1 MAVRRK
7 PAPGPDEEQVDYLPA
22 GFVWI
27 THPDLED
34 SKASVPE
41 ALVEHHALR
50 GWVLADSPAP
60 VADEETTVAS
70 TDDPDLSPQ
79 ED

>member
-1 MAVRRK
+1 MV
-7 PAPGPDEEQVDYLPA
+7 PEDEPVDYLPA

-34 SKASVPE
+34 SKAAVPE
-41 ALVEHHALR
+41 ALVEHHAQR
-50 GWVLADSPAP
+50 GWVLADSTAS
-60 VADEETTVAS
+60 ADEVPEATEAS
-70 TDDPDLSPQ
+70 TDAADLSPQ